1 MNESCKITAG
11 NYTLSFED
19 LYVDNDR
26 IYGGEL
32 DEEDILK
39 IGSNEFPVEEV
50 YFYYDSYDI
59 IISLWLETPKSKLGI
74 SYLFYYKPFG
84 HEVRFF

>member
-1 MNESCKITAG
+1 MNEPCKITAG
-11 NYTLSFED
+11 NYTLCFED

-39 IGSNEFPVEEV
+39 IDSNEFPVEEV
-50 YFYYDSYDI
+50 YFI
-59 IISLWLETPKSKLGI
+59 MTVMIL
-74 SYLFYYKPFG
+74 
-84 HEVRFF
+84 